1 VCPIFYYRIFLPC
14 YDCYDF
20 EATIAHEVGHVLGFH
35 HPDAEFEINLQATQ
49 GQRMGNATCWRAL
62 DHVELAPDKDLG
74 DSIMYSMTTSR
85 DRTCLTSDDL
95 EGLNYLYPT
104 CDGTLHPRED
114 TGEPLCIKGKRMGGW
129 VRLAYVVFGPWI
141 IICLIFLLLQ
151 CIVRHH
157 QKHNNGKSMKQ
168 LRGHFADKRKGLIKK
183 VRQEGPKEFAKKL
196 RSAPTQRNLI
206 QKTRNDLSSSA
217 ELDLPPGWV
226 TDIDK
231 ASGMTYYFNE
241 RTGDSQ
247 WEPPERATAKQD
259 PMKDESPVSGV
270 KDQVIQVSKVKVVQ
284 A

>member
-1 VCPIFYYRIFLPC
+1 MLLRLRLPLRHWRVLRLPEQRLLVLLLRLLLLLPLRRLLRLPLWLSLHCPETDPRRCARVQPSLFFFAAHIPC
-14 YDCYDF
+14 ACLRLCVYGCGTQ
-20 EATIAHEVGHVLGFH
+20 ATIAHEVGHVLGFH

-49 GQRMGNATCWRAL
+49 GQLMGNATCWRAL

-151 CIVRHH
+151 CSER
-157 QKHNNGKSMKQ
+157 
-168 LRGHFADKRKGLIKK
+168 
-183 VRQEGPKEFAKKL
+183 
-196 RSAPTQRNLI
+196 
-206 QKTRNDLSSSA
+206 
-217 ELDLPPGWV
+217 LP
-226 TDIDK
+226 
-231 ASGMTYYFNE
+231 A
-241 RTGDSQ
+241 
-247 WEPPERATAKQD
+247 AT
-259 PMKDESPVSGV
+259 
-270 KDQVIQVSKVKVVQ
+270 
-284 A
+284 